1 MKKILV
7 VLVVSLLL
15 CSCKQKQL
23 PQLSFYYW
31 KTNFNLSTD
40 EVSLLREN
48 KVKKLYI
55 RYFDINLRESSAEA
69 FPETPIRFS
78 YSPNN
83 FTVIPVV
90 YIKNKVFLNSALDLE
105 DLAQKTA
112 SLINQI
118 NRQNK
123 ISIKEIQLDCDWT
136 ISSKDRFFTFINLLK
151 DQSHK
156 TISATI
162 RLHQEKYFTK
172 TGIPPVSNG
181 VLMYYNMGTLSAFS
195 ANSIYEKEL
204 ANKYLKSL
212 KNYPLHLKVA
222 LPIFSWAV
230 HIRNHKVIGLKNK
243 IDLKSL
249 AKDTNFVRVDKMFF
263 KVKNSNY
270 KKGSFYHK
278 NDLLKIETIT
288 QDDLLEMAE
297 DLSSNLKQ
305 TPTEVIFYDLDQF
318 NTQKYENKLF
328 EKITHQF

>member
-1 MKKILV
+1 M
-7 VLVVSLLL
+7 LLSL
-15 CSCKQKQL
+15 CSCRNEHS

-31 KTNFNLSTD
+31 KTIFNLTPDEST
-40 EVSLLREN
+40 LLKEN

-69 FPETPIRFS
+69 FPETPIRFVQ
-78 YSPNN
+78 SPKE

-90 YIKNKVFLNSALDLE
+90 YIKNKVFLNNTLDLE
-105 DLAQKTA
+105 DLAQKTT

-118 NRQNK
+118 NRKNK

-136 ISSKDRFFTFINLLK
+136 ISSKERFFKFINLLK

-162 RLHQEKYFTK
+162 RLHQEKYFTQ

-181 VLMYYNMGTLSAFS
+181 ILMYYNMGTISAFS
-195 ANSIYEKEL
+195 TNSIYEKEL

-212 KNYPLHLKVA
+212 KKYPLPLKVA

-243 IDLKSL
+243 IDINSL
-249 AKDTNFVRVDKMFF
+249 AKDTNFVRVDDIFY
-263 KVKNSNY
+263 KVKHSNY

-278 NDLLKIETIT
+278 NDLLKMEAIT
-288 QDDLLEMAE
+288 QDELLEMAD
-297 DLSSNLKQ
+297 DLSNNLKQ
-305 TPTEVIFYDLDQF
+305 TPQEIIFYDLDQF
-318 NTQKYENKLF
+318 NTQQYENKLF